1 MLVTLT
7 GLRVKPNRALFHT
20 IDMHTLLVRYRH
32 SKQMRKYIYDFKTGS
47 SPISTPNLQGVKGK
61 YPLPPPP
68 FILRSK
74 LWTGKYLQN
83 GVCFAMAQITHQQ
96 LYDALQA
103 PKSVVGI
110 DAKVFIHLI
119 SFIRIRFLRIETK
132 KITEGYIT
140 GNSSDRN
147 TRLLLIWENYHNN
160 ALESSFQFCFQVV
173 YPVFIKN

>member
-32 SKQMRKYIYDFKTGS
+32 SKQMRKHIYDFKTGS
-47 SPISTPNLQGVKGK
+47 SPISPPSLKGVKGK
-61 YPLPPPP
+61 YPQPPPP
-68 FILRSK
+68 PSYLDQNCGRGNTYRMESVLLWLRK
-74 LWTGKYLQN
+74 L
-83 GVCFAMAQITHQQ
+83 ISS
-96 LYDALQA
+96 LYYALQA

-119 SFIRIRFLRIETK
+119 SFIRIRFLRIETE

-140 GNSSDRN
+140 GNRSDRD

-160 ALESSFQFCFQVV
+160 ALESSF
-173 YPVFIKN
+173 